1 MARINRSGMSQLH
14 SLIRAEVVDVADDI
28 EAEIKRRQPND
39 TGRTRSQWRQRV
51 TRSTDREI
59 TITISNPSDVAA
71 WLHTGTG
78 IYGPVG
84 RPITP
89 VTADFLRFRPKG
101 ASQFIF
107 RRSVRG
113 MPPSDYIID
122 GMEAASPWPVTVHSR
137 PGQAIPRG
145 R

>member
-1 MARINRSGMSQLH
+1 MARINRSELH
-14 SLIRAEVVDVADDI
+14 NLQNIIADQVEEVAYQVTEAIRAF
-28 EAEIKRRQPND
+28 QPND
-39 TGRTRSQWRQRV
+39 TGMTRSLWTFRV
-51 TRSTDREI
+51 RGQGSTKVVA
-59 TITISNPSDVAA
+59 TISNPSDVAA

-78 IYGPVG
+78 IYGPIG

-89 VTADFLRFRPKG
+89 VTADFLRFKPKG

-113 MPPSDYIID
+113 MPPNDYIID
-122 GMEAASPWPVTVHSR
+122 GIEAASPWPVTVHSR